1 MYQYPRFRKFQHR
14 LTAVFCGLV
23 AVSLCACSASPS
35 SSSGAQPVEESPL
48 VDDSLYVFDVTDSSA
63 TLTGQGSTVAFV
75 ADTAG
80 AETGP
85 DAALWRGVQT
95 FADTFGYTAQL
106 YQAEEDSLESR
117 ENALRSAAESGA
129 VMVVCRGDEMS
140 AALYNIQNNY
150 PSVAYLSFD
159 GEPHTED
166 YTSYQTASNTRCIMF
181 SEEQA
186 AYLAGYAAVMDG
198 KTKLGFVGSEAMPG
212 NVRYCTGFLQGVDA
226 AAQSQG
232 VQTSVEVWFVGS
244 EDAGE
249 VVTQRM
255 GEWYGDGV
263 QAVMAAGDGT
273 LQGCIDA
280 AQGTGAVVI
289 GTDWDCTETDSV
301 VLTSAMKNYSGE
313 VQHVLYDYFKAGGW
327 GNLGG
332 TTTRVGASENAIG
345 LPQVNWRMTGFTQR
359 EYEKIYKNLH
369 DSVTKVERLS
379 DISTLPETPNVAV
392 DVLG

>member
-1 MYQYPRFRKFQHR
+1 MYQYPHFRDFR
-14 LTAVFCGLV
+14 RPMTVAFCGLL
-23 AVSLCACSASPS
+23 AFSLCACSAASS
-35 SSSGAQPVEESPL
+35 SSSGPQTVEQSPL
-48 VDDSLYVFDVTDSSA
+48 TDDSLYVLQDSDT
-63 TLTGQGSTVAFV
+63 TLTGQGATVAFV

-80 AETGP
+80 TETGP
-85 DAALWRGVQT
+85 DAALWSGVQA
-95 FADTFGYTAQL
+95 FSDTFGYNAQL

-129 VMVVCRGDEMS
+129 AVVVCRGDAMA

-150 PSVAYLSFD
+150 PSVSYLAFD

-166 YTSYQTASNTRCIMF
+166 YTSYETASNTHCITF
-181 SEEQA
+181 NEEQA

-198 KTKLGFVGSEAMPG
+198 NTKLGFVGAEAMPG
-212 NVRYCTGFLQGVDA
+212 TVRYCTGFLQGIDA

-232 VQTSVEVWFVGS
+232 VQASVEVWFVGS

-249 VVTQRM
+249 IVTQRA
-255 GEWYGDGV
+255 GEWYADGV
-263 QAVMAAGDGT
+263 QAVMAAGEGT
-273 LQGCIDA
+273 LQSCIDA
-280 AQGTGAVVI
+280 AQGTGALVI

-301 VLTSAMKNYSGE
+301 VLTSAVKNYSSE
-313 VQHVLYDYFKAGGW
+313 VQNALFQYFQTGSW
-327 GNLGG
+327 GNSGG
-332 TTTRVGASENAIG
+332 TTTRVGASENAVG
-345 LPQVNWRMTGFTQR
+345 LPQVNWRMSDFTQR

-369 DSVTKVERLS
+369 DSVVKVERLS